1 MERKTN
7 WIALIVCV
15 VVGMGIG
22 FLWYG
27 VLFVDIWAAGNNIT
41 FEGTDSTMK
50 FFKNGVEM
58 SSSPAPMIFNMA
70 FMVVYALLMNWLLA
84 KTGATNWL
92 DGAKIGALI
101 GLVLLLNIITGNMFA
116 MNPFNLSIVDGSY
129 SFLMFVLFGA
139 IIGGWQKR

>member
-7 WIALIVCV
+7 WIALLVCV
-15 VVGMGIG
+15 IAGMGIG

-41 FEGTDSTMK
+41 FEETGDTMK
-50 FFKNGVEM
+50 FFKDGVEM
-58 SSSPAPMIFNMA
+58 PSSPAPMVFNMA
-70 FMVVYALLMNWLLA
+70 FMVVYALLMNWLLG

-116 MNPFNLSIVDGSY
+116 MNPLSLSMVDGSY